1 MTPTNLQI
9 VRLNEALPD
18 DLPALQAEAAAE
30 GYRFVEGI
38 LEEWD
43 AGRYLAGDDRNALFA
58 AYRGGVLAVVG
69 AVTPDPYDPAPDL
82 LRIRHVYVR
91 LEHRREGIGRALAS
105 ALVQQG
111 LALAPRLSL
120 NAADAGAAAFWEA
133 MGFRPDAGGTRR
145 SHLLAR

>member
-1 MTPTNLQI
+1 MIPANLQI
-9 VRLNEALPD
+9 VRLGETLPD

-43 AGRYLAGDDRNALFA
+43 SGRYQAGDDRNALFVVFRDGALA
-58 AYRGGVLAVVG
+58 AIG

-91 LEHRREGIGRALAS
+91 PASRREGVGRTLAG

-120 NAADAGAAAFWEA
+120 NAADAGAATFWEA
-133 MGFRPDAGGTRR
+133 LGFRPDRGGTRR
-145 SHLLAR
+145 SHLLTR

>member
-1 MTPTNLQI
+1 MSPASLQI
-9 VRLNEALPD
+9 VRLSEVLPD
-18 DLPALQAEAAAE
+18 DLPALQDEAAAE

-43 AGRYLAGDDRNALFA
+43 AGRYQAGDERNTLLAV
-58 AYRGGVLAVVG
+58 YREGVLAAIG

-91 LEHRREGIGRALAS
+91 PANRREGVGRVLAS
-105 ALVQQG
+105 ALIQQG

-120 NAADAGAAAFWEA
+120 NAADAGASTFWEA
-133 MGFRPDAGGTRR
+133 MGFQRDSSGTRR
-145 SHLLAR
+145 SHLLMR

>member
-1 MTPTNLQI
+1 MIPVNLQI
-9 VRLNEALPD
+9 VRLSEALPD

-43 AGRYLAGDDRNALFA
+43 AGRYEGGDDRNALFA
-58 AYRGGVLAVVG
+58 LFREGMLAAVG

-91 LEHRREGIGRALAS
+91 PEHRRGGFGRALAS
-105 ALVQQG
+105 ALIQQG
-111 LALAPRLSL
+111 FALAPRLSL
-120 NAADAGAAAFWEA
+120 NAADAGASAFWEA
-133 MGFRPDAGGTRR
+133 IGFQSDNGGTRR
-145 SHLLAR
+145 THLLTR

>member
-1 MTPTNLQI
+1 VIPSSLQI
-9 VRLNEALPD
+9 ARLSEALPD

-43 AGRYLAGDDRNALFA
+43 AGRYAGEDERSTL
-58 AYRGGVLAVVG
+58 LAVYREGELAAIG

-91 LEHRREGIGRALAS
+91 PDARREGVGRALAG
-105 ALVQQG
+105 ALIQQG

-120 NAADAGAAAFWEA
+120 NAADAGASAFWEA
-133 MGFRPDAGGTRR
+133 MGFRPDRGGTRR
-145 SHLLAR
+145 SHLLER

>member
-1 MTPTNLQI
+1 MTQTSLQI
-9 VRLNEALPD
+9 VRLGEALPG
-18 DLPALQAEAAAE
+18 DLPALQGEAAAE

-43 AGRYLAGDDRNALFA
+43 AGRYAGEDERNTLLAV
-58 AYRGGVLAVVG
+58 YREGVLAAIG

-91 LEHRREGIGRALAS
+91 PENRREGVGRALAG
-105 ALVQQG
+105 ALIQQG

-120 NAADAGAAAFWEA
+120 NAADAGASAFWEA
-133 MGFRPDAGGTRR
+133 MGFSPDRGGTRR
-145 SHLLAR
+145 THLLTR

>member
-1 MTPTNLQI
+1 MTQTSPQV
-9 VRLNEALPD
+9 VRVGEALPI
-18 DLPALQAEAAAE
+18 DLPALQDEAAAE

-43 AGRYLAGDDRNALFA
+43 AGRYAGEDERNTLLAV
-58 AYRGGVLAVVG
+58 YREGVLAAIG

-91 LEHRREGIGRALAS
+91 PGNRREGVGRVLAS
-105 ALVQQG
+105 ALIQQG

-120 NAADAGAAAFWEA
+120 NAADAGASAFWEA
-133 MGFRPDAGGTRR
+133 MGFRPDSSGTRR
-145 SHLLAR
+145 SHLLTR

>member
-1 MTPTNLQI
+1 MQI
-9 VRLNEALPD
+9 VRVGEALPD

-43 AGRYLAGDDRNALFA
+43 TGRYEGGDERNALFA
-58 AYRGGVLAVVG
+58 LYREGVLAAVG

-91 LEHRREGIGRALAS
+91 PASRREGVGRALAS
-105 ALVQQG
+105 ALIQQG

-120 NAADAGAAAFWEA
+120 NAADASASAFWEA
-133 MGFRPDAGGTRR
+133 MGFQPYTGGTRR
-145 SHLLAR
+145 THLLTR

>member
-1 MTPTNLQI
+1 VTQTSLQI
-9 VRLNEALPD
+9 VRVGEALPD
-18 DLPALQAEAAAE
+18 DLPALQDEAAAE

-43 AGRYLAGDDRNALFA
+43 AGRYAGEDERNTLLAV
-58 AYRGGVLAVVG
+58 YREGVLAAIG

-91 LEHRREGIGRALAS
+91 PGNRRAGVGRVLAS

-120 NAADAGAAAFWEA
+120 NAADAGASAFWEA
-133 MGFRPDAGGTRR
+133 MGFRPDRGGTRR
-145 SHLLAR
+145 SHLLER

>member
-1 MTPTNLQI
+1 VTPANLQI
-9 VRLNEALPD
+9 VRLGEALPD
-18 DLPALQAEAAAE
+18 DFPVLQAEAAAE

-43 AGRYLAGDDRNALFA
+43 AGRYEDGDERNTL
-58 AYRGGVLAVVG
+58 LAVYREGILAAIG

-91 LEHRREGIGRALAS
+91 PGNRREGVGHVLATALI
-105 ALVQQG
+105 QQG

-133 MGFRPDAGGTRR
+133 MGFRPDTGGTRR
-145 SHLLAR
+145 THLLTR

>member
-1 MTPTNLQI
+1 MIPVNLQI
-9 VRLNEALPD
+9 ARLSEALPD

-43 AGRYLAGDDRNALFA
+43 AGRYATGDERNTL
-58 AYRGGVLAVVG
+58 LAVYREGLLAAIG
-69 AVTPDPYDPAPDL
+69 AVTPDPYDLAPDL

-91 LEHRREGIGRALAS
+91 PGNRREGVGRVLAGALI
-105 ALVQQG
+105 QQG

-120 NAADAGAAAFWEA
+120 NAADASASAFWEA
-133 MGFRPDAGGTRR
+133 MGFRPDSGGTRR
-145 SHLLAR
+145 SHLLER

>member
-1 MTPTNLQI
+1 MIPASLQI
-9 VRLNEALPD
+9 VRVGEALPD
-18 DLPALQAEAAAE
+18 DLPALQDEAAAE

-43 AGRYLAGDDRNALFA
+43 AGRYAGEDERNTLLTV
-58 AYRGGVLAVVG
+58 YREGVLAAIG

-91 LEHRREGIGRALAS
+91 PANRREGVGRVLAGALI
-105 ALVQQG
+105 QQG

-120 NAADAGAAAFWEA
+120 NAADAGASAFWEA
-133 MGFRPDAGGTRR
+133 MGFRADRSGTRR
-145 SHLLAR
+145 THLLLR

>member
-1 MTPTNLQI
+1 MTQTSPQV
-9 VRLNEALPD
+9 VRVGEALPT
-18 DLPALQAEAAAE
+18 DLPALQDEAAAE

-43 AGRYLAGDDRNALFA
+43 AGRYAGEDERNTLLAV
-58 AYRGGVLAVVG
+58 YREGVLAAIG

-91 LEHRREGIGRALAS
+91 PGNRREGVGRVLAS
-105 ALVQQG
+105 ALIQQG

-120 NAADAGAAAFWEA
+120 NAADAGASAFWEA
-133 MGFRPDAGGTRR
+133 MGFRPDSSGTRR
-145 SHLLAR
+145 SHLLTR

>member
-1 MTPTNLQI
+1 VIPSSLQI
-9 VRLNEALPD
+9 VRLSEALPD

-43 AGRYLAGDDRNALFA
+43 AGRYAGEDERNTL
-58 AYRGGVLAVVG
+58 LAVYREGELAAIG

-91 LEHRREGIGRALAS
+91 PGNRREGVGRVLAS
-105 ALVQQG
+105 ALIQQG

-120 NAADAGAAAFWEA
+120 NAADAGASAFWEA
-133 MGFRPDAGGTRR
+133 MGFRPDRGGTRR
-145 SHLLAR
+145 SHLLER

>member
-1 MTPTNLQI
+1 MIPSSLQI
-9 VRLNEALPD
+9 VRLSEALPD

-43 AGRYLAGDDRNALFA
+43 AGRYAGEDERNTL
-58 AYRGGVLAVVG
+58 LAVYREGELAAIG

-91 LEHRREGIGRALAS
+91 PGNRREGVGRVLAS
-105 ALVQQG
+105 ALIQQG

-120 NAADAGAAAFWEA
+120 NAADAGASAFWEA
-133 MGFRPDAGGTRR
+133 MGFRPDRGGTRR
-145 SHLLAR
+145 SHLLER

>member
-1 MTPTNLQI
+1 VTQTSLQI
-9 VRLNEALPD
+9 VRVGEALPD
-18 DLPALQAEAAAE
+18 DLPALQDEAAAE

-43 AGRYLAGDDRNALFA
+43 AGRYAGEDERNTLLAV
-58 AYRGGVLAVVG
+58 YREGVLAAIG

-91 LEHRREGIGRALAS
+91 PGSRREGVGRVLAS
-105 ALVQQG
+105 ALIQQG

-120 NAADAGAAAFWEA
+120 NAADAGAGAFWEA
-133 MGFRPDAGGTRR
+133 MGFRPDTAGPRR
-145 SHLLAR
+145 THLLIR

>member
-1 MTPTNLQI
+1 MTQASLQI
-9 VRLNEALPD
+9 VRVAEALPD
-18 DLPALQAEAAAE
+18 GLPALQDEAAAE

-43 AGRYLAGDDRNALFA
+43 AGRYAGKDERNTL
-58 AYRGGVLAVVG
+58 LAVYREGALAAIG

-91 LEHRREGIGRALAS
+91 PGNRREGVGRVLAS
-105 ALVQQG
+105 ALIQQG

-120 NAADAGAAAFWEA
+120 NAAGAGASAFWEA
-133 MGFRPDAGGTRR
+133 MGFRPDHGGTRR
-145 SHLLAR
+145 SHLLER

>member
-1 MTPTNLQI
+1 MTPASVQI
-9 VRLNEALPD
+9 VRLSEALPD
-18 DLPALQAEAAAE
+18 DLPALQDEAAAE
-30 GYRFVEGI
+30 GYRFVES
-38 LEEWD
+38 LLQEWETGCY
-43 AGRYLAGDDRNALFA
+43 AGADERNALFA
-58 AYRGGVLAVVG
+58 AYRDGVLAATG

-91 LEHRREGIGRALAS
+91 PGCRREGVGRSLAGALI
-105 ALVQQG
+105 QQG

-133 MGFRPDAGGTRR
+133 IGFRPDSGGTRR